1 MLKTADAFYKK
12 SVFTVLALCVITFGM
27 YVILRLWQLT
37 KIVNS
42 KSENYIP
49 PAFTISAV
57 SIHIISLVGLVYYL
71 TFPAPTEILIITKAL
86 HLLSSIFHIV
96 WIIKVRNRI
105 NTINR
110 ATKGNK
116 LWLNPFLSGLFHVIY
131 FQHKINQSI
140 ESTGPDKLAI

>member
-140 ESTGPDKLAI
+140 GSTGPDKLAI